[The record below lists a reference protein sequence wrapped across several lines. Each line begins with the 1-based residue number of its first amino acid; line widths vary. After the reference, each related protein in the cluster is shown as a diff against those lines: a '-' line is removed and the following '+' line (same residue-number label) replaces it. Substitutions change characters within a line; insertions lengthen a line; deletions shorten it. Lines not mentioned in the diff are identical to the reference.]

1 MTIQVMPLP
10 NNHICVLVENI
21 TERKRAEDLLR
32 QSITQQE
39 TIRAQEAALAELSTP
54 LIPIS
59 DAVADPSS
67 P

>member
-32 QSITQQE
+32 QSIMQQE
-39 TIRAQEAALAELSTP
+39 TIRAQEAALASFRLR
-54 LIPIS
+54 
-59 DAVADPSS
+59 
-67 P
+67 